1 MKKRITVFVVFIMTM
16 VFCLALTG
24 CGQNTNK
31 QDATTNE
38 SHPGE
43 NFDTG
48 DSSIMDGT
56 NNPGGIVQSDD
67 DSYAD
72 DAAKDR
78 EDSSTNNDDNSD
90 TNRNA
95 DGTYSWQVGG
105 QTLTTKINV
114 RDYIHGGSWDIKAM
128 SEVLGYSPV
137 EAYGI
142 VDTTHY
148 LNSGSPIADI
158 NFETKNS
165 IYGNFYVMTY
175 VSKDSENILSYSV
188 RCGHSGEE
196 YNFGSS
202 DIKVP
207 FELIV
212 AYAYACEHLNED
224 ASTDPFAGVIPGG
237 DSVNGYTLN

>member
-1 MKKRITVFVVFIMTM
+1 MKKRITFVVFIMAM
-16 VFCLALTG
+16 VLCLALTG

-114 RDYIHGGSWDIKAM
+114 RDYIHDGSWDIKAM
-128 SEVLGYSPV
+128 SEVLGYSPI
-137 EAYGI
+137 EAYGR
-142 VDTTHY
+142 VDTRHY

-158 NFETKNS
+158 SFGAENS
-165 IYGNFYVMTY
+165 FYGDFY
-175 VSKDSENILSYSV
+175 
-188 RCGHSGEE
+188 
-196 YNFGSS
+196 
-202 DIKVP
+202 
-207 FELIV
+207 
-212 AYAYACEHLNED
+212 CECQ
-224 ASTDPFAGVIPGG
+224 
-237 DSVNGYTLN
+237 

>member
-95 DGTYSWQVGG
+95 DGTPVGRSADKLLPQKSTSETISMVEVGTSRRCLKSWVILRLKR
-105 QTLTTKINV
+105 T
-114 RDYIHGGSWDIKAM
+114 
-128 SEVLGYSPV
+128 V
-137 EAYGI
+137 E
-142 VDTTHY
+142 
-148 LNSGSPIADI
+148 
-158 NFETKNS
+158 
-165 IYGNFYVMTY
+165 
-175 VSKDSENILSYSV
+175 
-188 RCGHSGEE
+188 
-196 YNFGSS
+196 
-202 DIKVP
+202 
-207 FELIV
+207 
-212 AYAYACEHLNED
+212 
-224 ASTDPFAGVIPGG
+224 
-237 DSVNGYTLN
+237 

>member
-1 MKKRITVFVVFIMTM
+1 MKKRITVFVVLIMAM
-16 VFCLALTG
+16 VLCLALTG
-24 CGQNTNK
+24 CGQKTDK
-31 QDATTNE
+31 QEAATSDN
-38 SHPGE
+38 HPGE

-56 NNPGGIVQSDD
+56 NNPDGSEVV
-67 DSYAD
+67 
-72 DAAKDR
+72 
-78 EDSSTNNDDNSD
+78 E
-90 TNRNA
+90 
-95 DGTYSWQVGG
+95 DGTDNNSSDSYSWQVGG

-114 RDYIHGGSWDIKAM
+114 RDYIHDGSWDIKAM
-128 SEVLGYSPV
+128 SEVLGYSPI
-137 EAYGI
+137 EAYGR
-142 VDTTHY
+142 VDTRHY

-158 NFETKNS
+158 NFEAKNS
-165 IYGNFYVMTY
+165 FYGNFYVMTY

>member
-1 MKKRITVFVVFIMTM
+1 MKKRITFVVFIMAM
-16 VFCLALTG
+16 VLCLALTG

-148 LNSGSPIADI
+148 LNSGSPIVDI
-158 NFETKNS
+158 DFEAINS
-165 IYGNFYVMTY
+165 FYGDFYVMTY
-175 VSKDSENILSYSV
+175 ASKDSENILSYCV

-196 YNFGSS
+196 YNFGSG

>member
-1 MKKRITVFVVFIMTM
+1 MKKRITVFVVLIMAM
-16 VFCLALTG
+16 VLCLALTG
-24 CGQNTNK
+24 CGQKTDK
-31 QDATTNE
+31 QDATTND

-43 NFDTG
+43 SFDTG

-56 NNPGGIVQSDD
+56 NNPGGIIQSDD
-67 DSYAD
+67 DSSNGA
-72 DAAKDR
+72 
-78 EDSSTNNDDNSD
+78 NG
-90 TNRNA
+90 NA

-114 RDYIHGGSWDIKAM
+114 RDYIHDGSWDIKAM
-128 SEVLGYSPV
+128 SEVLGYSPI
-137 EAYGI
+137 EAYGR
-142 VDTTHY
+142 VDTRHY

>member
-114 RDYIHGGSWDIKAM
+114 RDYIHDGSWDIKAM
-128 SEVLGYSPV
+128 SEVLGYSPI
-137 EAYGI
+137 EAYGR
-142 VDTTHY
+142 VDTRHY

-158 NFETKNS
+158 SFGAENS
-165 IYGNFYVMTY
+165 FYGDFYVMTY
-175 VSKDSENILSYSV
+175 VSKDSENILSYNV

-202 DIKVP
+202 DIKAPV
-207 FELIV
+207 
-212 AYAYACEHLNED
+212 D
-224 ASTDPFAGVIPGG
+224 T
-237 DSVNGYTLN
+237 

>member
-1 MKKRITVFVVFIMTM
+1 MKKRITVFVVFIMAM
-16 VFCLALTG
+16 VLCLALTG

-31 QDATTNE
+31 QGATTND

-43 NFDTG
+43 SFDTG

-56 NNPGGIVQSDD
+56 NNPGGITQSDD
-67 DSYAD
+67 DSSNGA
-72 DAAKDR
+72 
-78 EDSSTNNDDNSD
+78 NG
-90 TNRNA
+90 NA

-128 SEVLGYSPV
+128 SEVLGYSPI
-137 EAYGI
+137 EAYGR

-148 LNSGSPIADI
+148 LNSGSPIVDI
-158 NFETKNS
+158 DFEAINGF
-165 IYGNFYVMTY
+165 YGDFYVMTY
-175 VSKDSENILSYSV
+175 ASKDSENILSYCV

-196 YNFGSS
+196 YNFGSG

-224 ASTDPFAGVIPGG
+224 ASTDPFAGVIPGVG
-237 DSVNGYTLN
+237 SVNGYTLN

>member
-1 MKKRITVFVVFIMTM
+1 MKKRITAFVLLIMAM
-16 VFCLALTG
+16 VLCLALTG

-31 QDATTNE
+31 QDATTND

-56 NNPGGIVQSDD
+56 NNPGGITQSDD
-67 DSYAD
+67 DSSNGA
-72 DAAKDR
+72 
-78 EDSSTNNDDNSD
+78 NG
-90 TNRNA
+90 NA

-114 RDYIHGGSWDIKAM
+114 RDYIHDGSWDIKAM
-128 SEVLGYSPV
+128 SEVLGYSPI
-137 EAYGI
+137 EAYGR
-142 VDTTHY
+142 VDTRHY
-148 LNSGSPIADI
+148 LNSGSPIVDI
-158 NFETKNS
+158 NFEAMNS
-165 IYGNFYVMTY
+165 LYDDFYVMTY
-175 VSKDSENILSYSV
+175 VSKDSENILSYDV

-202 DIKVP
+202 DIKVS

>member
-1 MKKRITVFVVFIMTM
+1 M
-16 VFCLALTG
+16 
-24 CGQNTNK
+24 N
-31 QDATTNE
+31 DDE
-38 SHPGE
+38 
-43 NFDTG
+43 G
-48 DSSIMDGT
+48 DGA
-56 NNPGGIVQSDD
+56 
-67 DSYAD
+67 DSQEDNASD

-78 EDSSTNNDDNSD
+78 EDSNSNDSTNGSD
-90 TNRNA
+90 ANRNA

-114 RDYIHGGSWDIKAM
+114 RDYIHDGSWDIKAM
-128 SEVLGYSPV
+128 SEVLGYSPI
-137 EAYGI
+137 EAYGR

-148 LNSGSPIADI
+148 LNSGSPIVDI
-158 NFETKNS
+158 NFAARDS
-165 IYGNFYVMTY
+165 FYDNFYVMTY
-175 VSKDSENILSYSV
+175 ASKDSENILSYSV

>member
-1 MKKRITVFVVFIMTM
+1 MKKRITVFVVLIMAM
-16 VFCLALTG
+16 VLCLALTG

-31 QDATTNE
+31 QDATTND

-56 NNPGGIVQSDD
+56 NNPGGITQSDD
-67 DSYAD
+67 DS
-72 DAAKDR
+72 
-78 EDSSTNNDDNSD
+78 SNGTNG
-90 TNRNA
+90 NA

-105 QTLTTKINV
+105 QTHTTKINV

-128 SEVLGYSPV
+128 SEVLGYSPI
-137 EAYGI
+137 EAYGR
-142 VDTTHY
+142 VDTRHY
-148 LNSGSPIADI
+148 LNSGSPIVDI
-158 NFETKNS
+158 NFEAINS
-165 IYGNFYVMTY
+165 FYGDFYVTTY
-175 VSKDSENILSYSV
+175 VSKDSENILSYDV

-224 ASTDPFAGVIPGG
+224 ASTDPFAGVIPDG

>member
-1 MKKRITVFVVFIMTM
+1 MKKRITAFVLLIMAM
-16 VFCLALTG
+16 VLCLALTG

-31 QDATTNE
+31 QDATTND

-56 NNPGGIVQSDD
+56 NNPGGITQSDD
-67 DSYAD
+67 DSSNGA
-72 DAAKDR
+72 
-78 EDSSTNNDDNSD
+78 NG
-90 TNRNA
+90 NA

-114 RDYIHGGSWDIKAM
+114 RDYIHDGSWDIKAM
-128 SEVLGYSPV
+128 SEVLGYSPI
-137 EAYGI
+137 EAYGR
-142 VDTTHY
+142 VDTRHY
-148 LNSGSPIADI
+148 LNSGSPIVDI
-158 NFETKNS
+158 NFEAMNS
-165 IYGNFYVMTY
+165 LYDDFYVMTY
-175 VSKDSENILSYSV
+175 VSKDSENILSYDV

-202 DIKVP
+202 DIKVS

-237 DSVNGYTLN
+237 DSVNGYTIN

>member
-1 MKKRITVFVVFIMTM
+1 MKKRIAVFVVLIMAM
-16 VFCLALTG
+16 VLCLALTG

-31 QDATTNE
+31 QDATTND

-56 NNPGGIVQSDD
+56 NNPGGITQSDD
-67 DSYAD
+67 DSSNGA
-72 DAAKDR
+72 
-78 EDSSTNNDDNSD
+78 NG
-90 TNRNA
+90 NA

-114 RDYIHGGSWDIKAM
+114 RDYIHDGSWDIKAM
-128 SEVLGYSPV
+128 SEVLGYSPI
-137 EAYGI
+137 EAYGR
-142 VDTTHY
+142 VDTRHY
-148 LNSGSPIADI
+148 LNSGSPIVDI
-158 NFETKNS
+158 NFEAMNS
-165 IYGNFYVMTY
+165 LYDDFYVMTY
-175 VSKDSENILSYSV
+175 VSKDSENILSYDV

-202 DIKVP
+202 DIKVS

>member
-1 MKKRITVFVVFIMTM
+1 MKKRITVFVVLIMAM
-16 VFCLALTG
+16 VLCLALTG
-24 CGQNTNK
+24 CGQKTDK
-31 QDATTNE
+31 QDATTND

-56 NNPGGIVQSDD
+56 NNPGSITQSDD
-67 DSYAD
+67 DSSNGA
-72 DAAKDR
+72 
-78 EDSSTNNDDNSD
+78 NG
-90 TNRNA
+90 NA

-114 RDYIHGGSWDIKAM
+114 RDYIHDGSWDIKAM

-148 LNSGSPIADI
+148 LNSGSPIVDI
-158 NFETKNS
+158 NFEPINGF
-165 IYGNFYVMTY
+165 YGDFYVMTY
-175 VSKDSENILSYSV
+175 ASKDSEDILSYDV

-196 YNFGSS
+196 YNFGSG

>member
-1 MKKRITVFVVFIMTM
+1 MKKRITVFVVLIMAM
-16 VFCLALTG
+16 VLCLALTG
-24 CGQNTNK
+24 CGQKTDK
-31 QDATTNE
+31 QDATTND

-56 NNPGGIVQSDD
+56 NNPGSITQSDD
-67 DSYAD
+67 DSSNGA
-72 DAAKDR
+72 
-78 EDSSTNNDDNSD
+78 NG
-90 TNRNA
+90 NA

-148 LNSGSPIADI
+148 LNSGSPIVDI
-158 NFETKNS
+158 NFEAMNS
-165 IYGNFYVMTY
+165 FYDDFYVMTY
-175 VSKDSENILSYSV
+175 ASKDSEDILSYDV

-196 YNFGSS
+196 YNFGSG

>member
-1 MKKRITVFVVFIMTM
+1 MKKRITVFVVLIMAM
-16 VFCLALTG
+16 VLCLALTG
-24 CGQNTNK
+24 CGQKTDK
-31 QDATTNE
+31 QDATTND

-56 NNPGGIVQSDD
+56 NNPGSITQSDD
-67 DSYAD
+67 DSSNGA
-72 DAAKDR
+72 
-78 EDSSTNNDDNSD
+78 NG
-90 TNRNA
+90 NA

-114 RDYIHGGSWDIKAM
+114 RDYIHDGSWDIKAM

-137 EAYGI
+137 EAYGR

-148 LNSGSPIADI
+148 LNSGSPIVDI
-158 NFETKNS
+158 DFEAMNS
-165 IYGNFYVMTY
+165 FYDDFYVMTY
-175 VSKDSENILSYSV
+175 ASKDSEDILSYDV

-196 YNFGSS
+196 YNFGSG

>member
-1 MKKRITVFVVFIMTM
+1 MKKRIAVFVVLIMAM
-16 VFCLALTG
+16 VLCLALTG

-31 QDATTNE
+31 QDATTND

-56 NNPGGIVQSDD
+56 NNPGGITQSDD
-67 DSYAD
+67 DSSNGA
-72 DAAKDR
+72 
-78 EDSSTNNDDNSD
+78 NG
-90 TNRNA
+90 NA

-114 RDYIHGGSWDIKAM
+114 RDYIHDGSWDIKAM
-128 SEVLGYSPV
+128 SEVLGYSPI
-137 EAYGI
+137 EAYGR
-142 VDTTHY
+142 VDTRHY
-148 LNSGSPIADI
+148 LNSGSPIVDI
-158 NFETKNS
+158 NFEAMNS
-165 IYGNFYVMTY
+165 LYDDFYVMTY
-175 VSKDSENILSYSV
+175 VSKDSENILSYDV

-202 DIKVP
+202 DIKVS

-237 DSVNGYTLN
+237 DSVNGYTIN

>member
-1 MKKRITVFVVFIMTM
+1 MKKRITVFVVLIMAM
-16 VFCLALTG
+16 VLCLALTG
-24 CGQNTNK
+24 CGQKTDK
-31 QDATTNE
+31 QDATTND

-56 NNPGGIVQSDD
+56 NNPGSITQSDD
-67 DSYAD
+67 DSSNGA
-72 DAAKDR
+72 
-78 EDSSTNNDDNSD
+78 NG
-90 TNRNA
+90 NA

-148 LNSGSPIADI
+148 LNSGSPIVDI
-158 NFETKNS
+158 DFEAINS
-165 IYGNFYVMTY
+165 FYGDFYVMTY
-175 VSKDSENILSYSV
+175 ASKDSENILSYCV

-196 YNFGSS
+196 YNFGSG

>member
-1 MKKRITVFVVFIMTM
+1 MKKRITVFVVLIMAM
-16 VFCLALTG
+16 VLCLALTG

-31 QDATTNE
+31 QDATTND

-56 NNPGGIVQSDD
+56 NNPGSITQSDD
-67 DSYAD
+67 DSSNGA
-72 DAAKDR
+72 
-78 EDSSTNNDDNSD
+78 NG
-90 TNRNA
+90 NA

-148 LNSGSPIADI
+148 LNSGSPIVDI
-158 NFETKNS
+158 DFEAINS
-165 IYGNFYVMTY
+165 FYGDFYVMTY
-175 VSKDSENILSYSV
+175 ASKDSENILSYIV

-196 YNFGSS
+196 YNFGSG

>member
-1 MKKRITVFVVFIMTM
+1 MKKRITVFVVFIMAM
-16 VFCLALTG
+16 VLCLALTG

-31 QDATTNE
+31 QDATTND

-56 NNPGGIVQSDD
+56 NNPGGIIQSDD
-67 DSYAD
+67 DSSNGA
-72 DAAKDR
+72 
-78 EDSSTNNDDNSD
+78 NG
-90 TNRNA
+90 NA

-137 EAYGI
+137 EAYGR

-148 LNSGSPIADI
+148 LNSGSPIVDI
-158 NFETKNS
+158 DFEAINS
-165 IYGNFYVMTY
+165 FYGDFYVMTY
-175 VSKDSENILSYSV
+175 VSKDSEDILSYSV

-196 YNFGSS
+196 YNFGSG